1 METLIQ
7 LPKGICQLYVGTTC
21 EPFLKNQTV
30 FVPPHLSLESLEDNL
45 KVAYYGV
52 IKESKDMNPNCRGY
66 ALPSLCYS
74 VLPICRTPEKT
85 NHQYFRNI
93 ALQKEKERLR
103 LAAAALA
110 TTSTTSTT
118 TTTTTM
124 TTTMATTTTTSK
136 PTTTTTIEAAPAN
149 TSILDTTTI
158 ASTKATTQII
168 KGISD
173 SDHTTTQE
181 KNSILTEHMTTVKP
195 RLKKSQKTRDK
206 KTKKHS
212 THQNVGD
219 HFTHTPP
226 KDNEHWD
233 LDEKSKRNR
242 RFLSYF
248 WDEHV
253 QFQNV
258 AEKFR
263 HLRQALPI
271 SHSMIYS
278 PDSNYPP
285 ARSTSNLRRICRN
298 ECELL
303 ENELCQKEYAI
314 AKRHPAIGQV
324 LPIEDCHNLPE
335 EINDCSSLGIA
346 IDVDEN
352 EDCYWENGSKYRG
365 KAAVSK
371 SGKPC
376 LTWVRLM
383 KEIADY
389 PELAGTNF
397 CRYVS
402 IYIFAL
408 DTY

>member
-1 METLIQ
+1 M
-7 LPKGICQLYVGTTC
+7 
-21 EPFLKNQTV
+21 
-30 FVPPHLSLESLEDNL
+30 PPHLTLESLEDNL

-52 IKESKDMNPNCRGY
+52 IKESKDMNPNCRGF

-103 LAAAALA
+103 KLELAAAALA
-110 TTSTTSTT
+110 TTTIATLTTKITT
-118 TTTTTM
+118 TTTTK
-124 TTTMATTTTTSK
+124 TTTTTT
-136 PTTTTTIEAAPAN
+136 PIP
-149 TSILDTTTI
+149 DTTTI
-158 ASTKATTQII
+158 AVAKMTTQVS
-168 KGISD
+168 KGIGD
-173 SDHTTTQE
+173 VYTTITHGQADFG
-181 KNSILTEHMTTVKP
+181 TTVKP
-195 RLKKSQKTRDK
+195 RPKKSQKIRDRK
-206 KTKKHS
+206 SKKHS
-212 THQNVGD
+212 LHQQSPLEIATHS
-219 HFTHTPP
+219 PA
-226 KDNEHWD
+226 KDIEYID
-233 LDEKSKRNR
+233 DKSQRNR
-242 RFLSYF
+242 RFLGEF
-248 WDEHV
+248 WDEHINLA
-253 QFQNV
+253 NV

-263 HLRQALPI
+263 HLRQAMPI
-271 SHSMIYS
+271 SYSMIYS

-285 ARSTSNLRRICRN
+285 ARLTSNLRRICRN

-324 LPIEDCHNLPE
+324 LPIEDCSNLPE
-335 EINDCSSLGIA
+335 ELNDCSSLGIA

-365 KAAVSK
+365 KIAVSK

-397 CRYVS
+397 CR
-402 IYIFAL
+402 
-408 DTY
+408 

>member
-1 METLIQ
+1 M
-7 LPKGICQLYVGTTC
+7 
-21 EPFLKNQTV
+21 
-30 FVPPHLSLESLEDNL
+30 FVPPHLTLESLEDNL

-103 LAAAALA
+103 KLELAAAALA
-110 TTSTTSTT
+110 TTTT
-118 TTTTTM
+118 TTTTTSAP
-124 TTTMATTTTTSK
+124 TTTTTTTTTSTTK
-136 PTTTTTIEAAPAN
+136 ATTTSTTPILITETTTAAAAAEAAAQQ
-149 TSILDTTTI
+149 
-158 ASTKATTQII
+158 TTQII
-168 KGISD
+168 KNNSD
-173 SDHTTTQE
+173 SDLTPTTQD
-181 KNSILTEHMTTVKP
+181 KHSILIEHVTTVKP
-195 RLKKSQKTRDK
+195 RPKKSQKSRDQK
-206 KTKKHS
+206 KKKHLA
-212 THQNVGD
+212 HQNVGD
-219 HFTHTPP
+219 STVTHSPM
-226 KDNEHWD
+226 KDGEHWHMD
-233 LDEKSKRNR
+233 DKTKRNR
-242 RFLSYF
+242 RFLTNF
-248 WDEHV
+248 WDEHIP
-253 QFQNV
+253 FDSI

-263 HLRQALPI
+263 HFRQAIPI

-285 ARSTSNLRRICRN
+285 ARLTSNLRRICRN

-324 LPIEDCHNLPE
+324 LPIEDCSNLPE
-335 EINDCSSLGIA
+335 ELNDCSSLGIA

-365 KAAVSK
+365 KAAVST

-389 PELAGTNF
+389 PELAGTNY
-397 CRYVS
+397 CR
-402 IYIFAL
+402 
-408 DTY
+408 

>member
-1 METLIQ
+1 M
-7 LPKGICQLYVGTTC
+7 
-21 EPFLKNQTV
+21 
-30 FVPPHLSLESLEDNL
+30 PPHLTLESLEDNL

-52 IKESKDMNPNCRGY
+52 IKESKDMNVNCRGY

-103 LAAAALA
+103 KLELAAAALA
-110 TTSTTSTT
+110 SSTT

-124 TTTMATTTTTSK
+124 QTTTTLMTTTTMTPSTTTTPATTTT
-136 PTTTTTIEAAPAN
+136 PTPETT
-149 TSILDTTTI
+149 LI
-158 ASTKATTQII
+158 ASTKSTMQPFKHT
-168 KGISD
+168 SD
-173 SDHTTTQE
+173 SHISTAQE
-181 KNSILTEHMTTVKP
+181 KFHGNHTDFPTTVKP
-195 RLKKSQKTRDK
+195 RLKKSQKSRDR

-212 THQNVGD
+212 IHQNGGESVTYSSVNHGD
-219 HFTHTPP
+219 PDDFDYD
-226 KDNEHWD
+226 KA
-233 LDEKSKRNR
+233 KRNR
-242 RFLSYF
+242 RFLGNF
-248 WDEHV
+248 WDEHIN
-253 QFQNV
+253 FDNM

-263 HLRQALPI
+263 HLRQAMPI
-271 SHSMIYS
+271 THSMIYS

-324 LPIEDCHNLPE
+324 LPIEDCYNLPE
-335 EINDCSSLGIA
+335 GLNDCSSLGIT
-346 IDVDEN
+346 IEVDEN

-389 PELAGTNF
+389 PELAGTNY
-397 CRYVS
+397 CR
-402 IYIFAL
+402 
-408 DTY
+408 

>member
-1 METLIQ
+1 MYT
-7 LPKGICQLYVGTTC
+7 GSTC

-30 FVPPHLSLESLEDNL
+30 FVPPHLTLESLEDNL

-103 LAAAALA
+103 KLELAAAALA
-110 TTSTTSTT
+110 TTTFATTTTTAVSTT
-118 TTTTTM
+118 TTTTT
-124 TTTMATTTTTSK
+124 TTATSSTTTT
-136 PTTTTTIEAAPAN
+136 AAPE
-149 TSILDTTTI
+149 IITT
-158 ASTKATTQII
+158 ASSTKATTQKI
-168 KGISD
+168 KHS
-173 SDHTTTQE
+173 SELHLTTQE
-181 KNSILTEHMTTVKP
+181 KSGNLTDFPTTVKP
-195 RLKKSQKTRDK
+195 RLKKSQKSRDR

-212 THQNVGD
+212 SHQSITENATH
-219 HFTHTPP
+219 PP
-226 KDNEHWD
+226 SKAMENDD
-233 LDEKSKRNR
+233 FDEKSKRNR
-242 RFLSYF
+242 RFLGHF
-248 WDEHV
+248 WDEHMN
-253 QFQNV
+253 FENM

-263 HLRQALPI
+263 HLRQAMPI

-285 ARSTSNLRRICRN
+285 ARLTSNLRRICRN

-303 ENELCQKEYAI
+303 ENELCQMEYAI

-324 LPIEDCHNLPE
+324 LPIEDCSNLPE
-335 EINDCSSLGIA
+335 ELNDCSSLGIA

-365 KAAVSK
+365 KTAVSK

-389 PELAGTNF
+389 PELAGTNY
-397 CRYVS
+397 CR
-402 IYIFAL
+402 
-408 DTY
+408 